1 MSVVKNEVI
10 LASQC
15 GATLGKYILT
25 VEKNPVDLKYT
36 EKVSSGTL
44 RTSSPIDLY
53 SIKPTRVES
62 LRLVES
68 ANGVRSVEFNGDAE
82 LRLPLANASEITA
95 IIPEPSA
102 KSVKEA
108 IRKAGSGE
116 KVIFTDYIKLTKEI
130 VALNTEN
137 RLLLE
142 AFINEQMK
150 FISTFTN
157 ANLAEQEACKKAMMD
172 EGMDVSNLF

>member
-36 EKVSSGTL
+36 EKVSSGVL
-44 RTSSPIDLY
+44 RTSSPIYLY

-62 LRLVES
+62 IRLVES
-68 ANGVRSVEFNGDAE
+68 ANGVQSVEFNGDAE
-82 LRLPLANASEITA
+82 LRLPLANVSDIDA
-95 IIPEPSA
+95 IIPKPSA
-102 KSVKEA
+102 KSVKDA
-108 IRKAGSGE
+108 LNKSGE
-116 KVIFTDYIKLTKEI
+116 KVIFTDYVKLTKEI
-130 VALNTEN
+130 VALNTES
-137 RLLLE
+137 RLALE

-150 FISTFTN
+150 FISTFTS